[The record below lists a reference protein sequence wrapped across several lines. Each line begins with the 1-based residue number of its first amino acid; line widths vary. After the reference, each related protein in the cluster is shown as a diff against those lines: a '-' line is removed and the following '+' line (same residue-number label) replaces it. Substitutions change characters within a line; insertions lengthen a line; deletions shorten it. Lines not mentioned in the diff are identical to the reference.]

1 MSNKKILLSWR
12 RLLFKL
18 HPVLLSDHFYSLTF
32 MLFRC
37 ISGKL
42 LWAAL
47 PRLNLPASAEPLI
60 SATWLIQCT
69 VKEQPF
75 LAVVVETLVA
85 AVAVLGEGGAQ
96 EGQFNL
102 KCLSLVY
109 QLLRFK
115 RLGQLELSDFCH
127 FDLFLF
133 FSCNVYFN
141 ARPPAVCVQRRC
153 RQKQLEGRC
162 RYH

>member
-1 MSNKKILLSWR
+1 MNLFNSNALLKK
-12 RLLFKL
+12 K
-18 HPVLLSDHFYSLTF
+18 
-32 MLFRC
+32 
-37 ISGKL
+37 
-42 LWAAL
+42 
-47 PRLNLPASAEPLI
+47 
-60 SATWLIQCT
+60 
-69 VKEQPF
+69 PF
-75 LAVVVETLVA
+75 LAVLVETLVA
-85 AVAVLGEGGAQ
+85 AVVAVVAMAGGPQ

-115 RLGQLELSDFCH
+115 RPGQLELSDFCH

-141 ARPPAVCVQRRC
+141 ARPPAVCVRR